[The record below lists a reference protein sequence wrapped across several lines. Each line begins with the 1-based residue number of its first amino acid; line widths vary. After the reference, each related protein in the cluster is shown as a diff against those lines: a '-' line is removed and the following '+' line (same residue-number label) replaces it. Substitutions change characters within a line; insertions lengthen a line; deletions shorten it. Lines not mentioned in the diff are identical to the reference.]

1 MIFDRL
7 ADAIIGHAK
16 LIIAI
21 WVVILIACTPL
32 ALKAGEVMSYDT
44 NDMADPDSESVKGLA
59 VLDVYFDHSIGDSSS
74 SPIIVIHF
82 DDAAGMQQSRE
93 IYKLLEES
101 KGDFRDESGKEKLL
115 MVIAF
120 DPMTGD
126 DGAGILMVVPYYKT
140 NYSSSYVRDD
150 TPNLRGFVA
159 DAVAQYAETHDVVV
173 KTYVTGTPAISYD
186 MEKGSMEDISRI
198 DPFTVLLILLLVGLF
213 FRSFVTSATPPLTI
227 GFAFVVVLGLIF
239 LLGQVMN
246 IFFIT
251 EMMLLVSMMGAGCD
265 YCIFI
270 IARYREELRAGK
282 EHRDALHCA
291 VTWAGESIATSGAS
305 VIIGF
310 GAMSVCSFSLVS
322 TMGICLALGILV
334 ALLAALTLIPAILA
348 VVGDRVFWPSK
359 MDSFQEGG
367 KSTRGWYAACGRF
380 GQKYFDHSARFSLK
394 HAKAIAIVTVLVS
407 VPAAYVALTSE
418 TSYDMIS
425 SMETGESAEG
435 LDYIGEYASAGML
448 MPDYVVLQYGEPIAM
463 TASVKYSPVPIGMP
477 AIIWSEG
484 WDSKLEGLRSLTAE
498 IVEDPNIDTVDV
510 PYMWEQERQAAI
522 DSGAIDPE
530 KPREAVEYLIYNS
543 PGGDMQ
549 YISGAVRQ
557 ASALLGIYIPREHPE
572 YTREQVERAVYGT
585 ILNDMGGFIDYY
597 ANVVGNHVGGDFTQG
612 GNSVVFVR
620 ISIAT
625 VEPSMAPVS
634 MDSISGVEAIVSEYA
649 EDHPDVV
656 AKWVT
661 GTAVVM
667 YEISEV
673 IGGEFTHIEILVVIL
688 IIILLFVVMR
698 SYTIPFRSIFTILMS
713 IAWTLTATHFLFVN
727 VLGGEVMWLI
737 PLILLVICLG
747 LGMDYDI
754 LLTTRIKENVK
765 AHGMSNDDAIYHAV
779 THTGSVITVCGLIM
793 GGAFGTLM
801 LSGMVMM
808 QQFGFALCFAI
819 LIDALVVRTYIVPAI
834 MHLLGDWNWKGPGS
848 KVARKAE

>member
-7 ADAIIGHAK
+7 AGAIIGHAK
-16 LIIAI
+16 LIIAL
-21 WVVILIACTPL
+21 WVVILVACVPM

-59 VLDVYFDHSIGDSSS
+59 VLNVFFDHSIGDMSS
-74 SPIIVIHF
+74 SPIIVIYF
-82 DDAAGMQQSRE
+82 EDAAGMKQAQE
-93 IYKLLEES
+93 LYALMDES
-101 KGDFRDESGKEKLL
+101 KRDFTDESGKEKLL
-115 MVIAF
+115 MLGASLPQV
-120 DPMTGD
+120 GE
-126 DGAGILMVVPYYKT
+126 DGSGIMMVVACYKT
-140 NYSSSYVRDD
+140 DYTSSYIIDD
-150 TPNLRGFVA
+150 TPNMRAFVS
-159 DAVAQYAETHDVVV
+159 DNVAQYAESHEVVV
-173 KTYVTGTPAISYD
+173 STYVTGTPAIAYD

-213 FRSFVTSATPPLTI
+213 FRSFVTSATPPFTI
-227 GFAFVVVLGLIF
+227 GVAFVVVLGLIF
-239 LLGQVMN
+239 LIGQVMN

-282 EHRDALHCA
+282 EHKDALHCA

-334 ALLAALTLIPAILA
+334 ALMAALTLIPAILA
-348 VVGDRVFWPSK
+348 VVGDRIFWPSK

-380 GQKYFDHSARFSLK
+380 GQKYFDRSARFSIK

-407 VPAAYVALTSE
+407 VPAAYITLTSE

-425 SMETGESAEG
+425 PLESGESAEG
-435 LDYIGEYASAGML
+435 LDYISEYASAGML
-448 MPDYVVLQYGEPIAM
+448 MPDYVVLRYDAPIA
-463 TASVKYSPVPIGMP
+463 TVTSQKYSPVPVGMP
-477 AIIWSEG
+477 TVIWSEE
-484 WDSKLEGLRSLTAE
+484 WPAYLESLRSLTAE
-498 IVEDPNIDTVDV
+498 IAEDPNIDTVDI
-510 PYMWEQERQAAI
+510 PYMWDQERDAAI
-522 DSGAIDPE
+522 ESGIIDPE
-530 KPREAVEYLIYNS
+530 KPKEAVEYLLLTS
-543 PGGDMQ
+543 PSGDMQ
-549 YISGAVRQ
+549 YISGAISQ
-557 ASALLGIYIPREHPE
+557 ASTFLQIYIQREHPE
-572 YTREQVERAVYGT
+572 YTKEQVEKETYHT
-585 ILNDMGGFIDYY
+585 ILMDMGGFIDYY

-612 GNSVVFVR
+612 GSAVRYVR

-625 VEPSMAPVS
+625 VEPAMAPVS
-634 MDSISGVEAIVSEYA
+634 MDSISGVEALVTGYVA
-649 EDHPDVV
+649 EHPEI
-656 AKWVT
+656 AEKWVT
-661 GTAVVM
+661 GSAVVM

-673 IGGEFTHIEILVVIL
+673 IGGEFNKIELLVVVL
-688 IIILLFVVMR
+688 IILLLFVVMR

-713 IAWTLTATHFLFVN
+713 IAWTLTATHLLFVN
-727 VLGGEVMWLI
+727 VLGGEVTWLI

-801 LSGMVMM
+801 MSGMVMM

-819 LIDALVVRTYIVPAI
+819 LADALIVRTYVVPAV

-848 KVARKAE
+848 KVKSSE